1 MKFSYL
7 TKIALAGVL
16 VLGVSCGSKSSGS
29 GSGSSSSEGE
39 DSARQ
44 ELEQLRDSLAQ
55 EQKLKDEAQAAAE
68 RAEADS
74 IAAVEAAE
82 KAEAD
87 AKAEK
92 KAIGIVGEI
101 KTSDGTVYTLKKG
114 GRWTANKGYYKTGR
128 WAKDGKVVDIIFD
141 QADGNMFYY
150 NGAIYELGSE
160 CDFNKN
166 TMRGEDYEGNPISLA
181 ENKTCNATLEWF

>member
-1 MKFSYL
+1 MKFNCLS
-7 TKIALAGVL
+7 KIALAGVL
-16 VLGVSCGSKSSGS
+16 ALGVSCGSKSSGS
-29 GSGSSSSEGE
+29 GSGSSSSEGD
-39 DSARQ
+39 DSVRP
-44 ELEQLRDSLAQ
+44 EEQVSDSTAQ
-55 EQKLKDEAQAAAE
+55 AQKVQDEAQAAAE
-68 RAEADS
+68 KAEADS

-114 GRWTANKGYYKTGR
+114 GRWTANKGYYKAGS

-166 TMRGEDYEGNPISLA
+166 TMRGEDVEGNPISLA